1 MGTDISVLNRLRPFS
16 IGFDSLFDHFESL
29 LEYNE
34 SYHAYPPYNLVQVDE
49 ENFVIEIA
57 VAGFNKEDL
66 NMTVENG
73 ILIISTKQTE
83 DNRNVLHR
91 GISHRHFKKQFR
103 LADNVEVKSAD
114 LSDGLL
120 TINLERIIPEYEK
133 LRTIEIS

>member
-49 ENFVIEIA
+49 ENFVIELA

-66 NMTVENG
+66 NMTV
-73 ILIISTKQTE
+73 S
-83 DNRNVLHR
+83 
-91 GISHRHFKKQFR
+91 
-103 LADNVEVKSAD
+103 
-114 LSDGLL
+114 
-120 TINLERIIPEYEK
+120 
-133 LRTIEIS
+133 